1 MVYSHL
7 HPLTHLI
14 SKKKKKGKYFLILGL
29 GSKLGST
36 PLWKFSEN
44 LPGK

>member
-1 MVYSHL
+1 MVYNHL

-14 SKKKKKGKYFLILGL
+14 PPQKKVLLILGL

-36 PLWKFSEN
+36 PLWKLNKN